1 MSAKEERFRKTP
13 GIRGRGT
20 EVGERERE
28 AAPVIFHAGGGSKVR
43 NVQRERE
50 RATITTTARNLARI
64 AADAANSNTS
74 EASAVSLFAE
84 HYFLYQQG

>member
-20 EVGERERE
+20 EVGRERERRRQSFFMRE
-28 AAPVIFHAGGGSKVR
+28 EGVKYATY
-43 NVQRERE
+43 RERE